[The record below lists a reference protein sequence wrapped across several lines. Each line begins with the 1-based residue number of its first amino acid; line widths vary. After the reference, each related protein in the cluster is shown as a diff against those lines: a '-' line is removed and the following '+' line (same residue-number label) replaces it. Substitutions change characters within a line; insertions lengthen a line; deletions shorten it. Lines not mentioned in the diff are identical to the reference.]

1 MVTLAGSFGLLPKR
15 IDITINNENAVSLLR
30 YCILL
35 FVNFLKLTQFG
46 VLVWCDAFVF
56 FEAADEVAAVIV
68 AAGIGHIRNG
78 ESVIFQKEASPFYP
92 IMIQIINGCSLQNVP
107 KIAAEI
113 LGGQTGNIGQLLQG
127 NRLLV
132 ILLDIL
138 QCHFDLPQAL
148 KCC

>member
-1 MVTLAGSFGLLPKR
+1 MSFDTPPVLLPFC
-15 IDITINNENAVSLLR
+15 ALAQL
-30 YCILL
+30 CIL
-35 FVNFLKLTQFG
+35 VG
-46 VLVWCDAFVF
+46 GDVLIF
-56 FEAADEVAAVIV
+56 FEAADKVAAVIV

-92 IMIQIINGCSLQNVP
+92 IMIQLINGCSLQNVP